1 MDRLAEIFGKEN
13 VLKDEPMSRHTTFRI
28 GGAADFFVKV
38 QTISQLQEAMR
49 YLKKEQIPF
58 YIVGNGSNL
67 LVRDEGVRGVVLQLG
82 ERFSGY
88 EFLHETPGS
97 VAQSGTAVDKNQ
109 IVMVRAKAGS
119 LLGRLGKEFA
129 EYSLSG
135 FEFASGIPGT
145 LGGAVYMNAGAY
157 GGEIKDILVRA
168 TLMDMDGSLF
178 EFTNQQMQFGYRKS
192 IAAEKNYIV
201 LEADLALHASSTEEV
216 LAKVEECNELAPL
229 HNPANLI
236 GIRACQD
243 LMPNVPMVGVFDTAF
258 HQTMPKVAYLYGLP
272 YEMYVK
278 YGLRRYGFHG
288 TSHKYVA
295 RQAAEMMGEHMSDLR
310 FITCHL
316 GNGASIAA
324 IKYGKSI
331 DTSMGYTPLEG
342 LVMGTRSGEID
353 PAIIPFLMEK
363 ENMNA
368 QQIDDYL
375 NRRSGILGISGLSSD
390 FRDLESAANRGDERS
405 QLAIDIFA
413 YKVKKYIGGYVA
425 AMGGVDAII
434 FTAGLGENSPFMRDK
449 ICNGLEYLGTRID
462 PELNKLRGKQMEISI
477 KRARVKIFV
486 IPTNEELV
494 IARDTLNICR
504 RIIKL

>member
-1 MDRLAEIFGKEN
+1 MIIFVVNCGSSSIKYQLLNMNGEQVLAKGLIERIGMEGSVLKHTPTGKYTVDISAEIPDHSVGIQMALDALTNEEYG
-13 VLKDEPMSRHTTFRI
+13 VIDSMDEI
-28 GGAADFFVKV
+28 DA
-38 QTISQLQEAMR
+38 
-49 YLKKEQIPF
+49 
-58 YIVGNGSNL
+58 VGH
-67 LVRDEGVRGVVLQLG
+67 RVVHGG
-82 ERFSGY
+82 ERF
-88 EFLHETPGS
+88 TDS
-97 VAQSGTAVDKNQ
+97 VLISDDVLNGIEVC
-109 IVMVRAKAGS
+109 
-119 LLGRLGKEFA
+119 A
-129 EYSLSG
+129 E
-135 FEFASGIPGT
+135 I
-145 LGGAVYMNAGAY
+145 
-157 GGEIKDILVRA
+157 
-168 TLMDMDGSLF
+168 
-178 EFTNQQMQFGYRKS
+178 
-192 IAAEKNYIV
+192 
-201 LEADLALHASSTEEV
+201 
-216 LAKVEECNELAPL
+216 APL
-229 HNPANLI
+229 HNPPNLY
-236 GIRACQD
+236 GIKACMR
-243 LMPNVPMVGVFDTAF
+243 LMYNTPQVAVFDTAF

-295 RQAAEMMGEHMSDLR
+295 QQAAEMMGEHMSDLR

>member
-1 MDRLAEIFGKEN
+1 MNGEQVLAKGLIERIGMEGSVLKHTPTGKYTVDISAEIPDHSVGIQMALDALTNEEYG
-13 VLKDEPMSRHTTFRI
+13 VIDSMDEI
-28 GGAADFFVKV
+28 DA
-38 QTISQLQEAMR
+38 
-49 YLKKEQIPF
+49 
-58 YIVGNGSNL
+58 VGH
-67 LVRDEGVRGVVLQLG
+67 RVVHGG
-82 ERFSGY
+82 ERF
-88 EFLHETPGS
+88 TDS
-97 VAQSGTAVDKNQ
+97 VLISDDVLN
-109 IVMVRAKAGS
+109 
-119 LLGRLGKEFA
+119 
-129 EYSLSG
+129 
-135 FEFASGIPGT
+135 GIE
-145 LGGAVYMNAGAY
+145 AGA
-157 GGEIKDILVRA
+157 EI
-168 TLMDMDGSLF
+168 
-178 EFTNQQMQFGYRKS
+178 
-192 IAAEKNYIV
+192 
-201 LEADLALHASSTEEV
+201 
-216 LAKVEECNELAPL
+216 APL
-229 HNPANLI
+229 HNPPNLY
-236 GIRACQD
+236 GIKACMR
-243 LMPNVPMVGVFDTAF
+243 LMYNTPQVAVFDTAF

-295 RQAAEMMGEHMSDLR
+295 QQAAEMMGEHMSDLR

>member
-1 MDRLAEIFGKEN
+1 MNGEQVLAKGLIERIGMEGSALKHTPTGKYTVDISAEIPDHSVGIQMALDALTNEEYG
-13 VLKDEPMSRHTTFRI
+13 VIDSMDEI
-28 GGAADFFVKV
+28 DA
-38 QTISQLQEAMR
+38 
-49 YLKKEQIPF
+49 
-58 YIVGNGSNL
+58 VGH
-67 LVRDEGVRGVVLQLG
+67 RVVHGG
-82 ERFSGY
+82 ERF
-88 EFLHETPGS
+88 TDS
-97 VAQSGTAVDKNQ
+97 VLISDDVLNGIEAC
-109 IVMVRAKAGS
+109 
-119 LLGRLGKEFA
+119 A
-129 EYSLSG
+129 E
-135 FEFASGIPGT
+135 I
-145 LGGAVYMNAGAY
+145 
-157 GGEIKDILVRA
+157 
-168 TLMDMDGSLF
+168 
-178 EFTNQQMQFGYRKS
+178 
-192 IAAEKNYIV
+192 
-201 LEADLALHASSTEEV
+201 
-216 LAKVEECNELAPL
+216 APL
-229 HNPANLI
+229 HNPPNLY
-236 GIRACQD
+236 GIKACMR
-243 LMPNVPMVGVFDTAF
+243 LMYNTPQVAVFDTAF

-295 RQAAEMMGEHMSDLR
+295 QQAAEMMGEHMSDLR